1 MISGLRPQQWGAE
14 VIRRMGGEFMEDYRR
29 THNSL
34 NKQLQADTQ
43 NRDRI
48 DRIEIRYIQIYI
60 IEIGQTEQRSV
71 RQRYRIE
78 IRQTEIQKRDRIYIY
93 QIDREIRQADTK
105 NRVQKQTEIQKR
117 DQIDR
122 DTEKR
127 SDIHRYIIQIR
138 QTKRDQIDRDVE

>member
-71 RQRYRIE
+71 RQRYRI
-78 IRQTEIQKRDRIYIY
+78 QSQAQIQKRDKILYRQRFRI
-93 QIDREIRQADTK
+93 EIRY
-105 NRVQKQTEIQKR
+105 R
-117 DQIDR
+117 QIYR
-122 DTEKR
+122 IIIRQTEKR
-127 SDIHRYIIQIR
+127 SDRQRYIREVRLTEIQN
-138 QTKRDQIDRDVE
+138 RDQLDRDRDER